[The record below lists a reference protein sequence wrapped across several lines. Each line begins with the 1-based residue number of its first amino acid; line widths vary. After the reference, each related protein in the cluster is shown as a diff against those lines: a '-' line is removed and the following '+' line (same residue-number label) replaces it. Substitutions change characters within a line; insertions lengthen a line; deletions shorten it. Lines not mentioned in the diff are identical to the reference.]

1 MFPPARLLTWLN
13 HLTPVLSQE
22 AMKPHRCSHSACRAV
37 NTAPHQ
43 EQQVLSLPIIN
54 YPECMTLGPLTSQ
67 LQISIW
73 STISL
78 SSRHLFPFSITTLK
92 VAGLKC
98 LALLQSYFLSQISN
112 HLSPY
117 FTQSYIPDPIHLVP
131 DASQSVSTATLGF
144 SQVIPYHTDSLA
156 PFSSLL
162 EYVPSSA
169 SLHIL
174 MAFPLL

>member
-1 MFPPARLLTWLN
+1 M
-13 HLTPVLSQE
+13 Q
-22 AMKPHRCSHSACRAV
+22 PHPRSHSACSAV

-78 SSRHLFPFSITTLK
+78 SSRHLFPFSITAPK
-92 VAGLKC
+92 VAGLQC
-98 LALLQSYFLSQISN
+98 LALLQAYLLSQIST

-117 FTQSYIPDPIHLVP
+117 FTQSYSPDPIHLVP

-169 SLHIL
+169 PLQIL